1 MMKDILDM
9 LAELRPE
16 FDFAESEN
24 YIEDGLLDSFD
35 IVSLTSMLE
44 EKYNITI
51 DGLDIVPENFA
62 TAEAIAGLVRK
73 SGGTV

>member
-16 FDFAESEN
+16 FDFADSEN

-73 SGGTV
+73 SGGAV

>member
-16 FDFAESEN
+16 FNFAESEN

-73 SGGTV
+73 SGGAV

>member
-16 FDFAESEN
+16 FDFAKSEN

-73 SGGTV
+73 SGGAV